1 MIQTKEKP
9 LNFVLYVDFF
19 ITFVFG
25 VVSWLFPYST
35 YGNIV
40 SLSET
45 GTPLTLSA
53 FSSLSLFYI
62 FLGIACFIA
71 AKTPNPQKYWFALL
85 MMLRHGWAGIIGI
98 SNAHQDWIIGNPWLD
113 VVIHSV
119 FVFAYIGVITL
130 HHKHRSKPA

>member
-1 MIQTKEKP
+1 MMELKEKP
-9 LNFVLYVDFF
+9 LNIVLYVDYF

-35 YGNIV
+35 YGTIV
-40 SLSET
+40 SLAET

-85 MMLRHGWAGIIGI
+85 MLLRHGWIGIIGV
-98 SNAHQDWIIGNPWLD
+98 SNAHQDWIIGNPWHD
-113 VVIHSV
+113 IVIHSV
-119 FVFAYIGVITL
+119 FVLAYIGVITWSN
-130 HHKHRSKPA
+130 KFKDKSV